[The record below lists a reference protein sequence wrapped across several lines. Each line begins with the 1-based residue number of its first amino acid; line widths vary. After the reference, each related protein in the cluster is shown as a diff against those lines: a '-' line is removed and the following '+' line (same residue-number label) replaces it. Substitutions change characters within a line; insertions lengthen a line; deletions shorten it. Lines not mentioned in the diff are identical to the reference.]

1 MYYNAILFLMTRVH
15 LIRLY
20 PNEQQRV
27 MLAKTAG
34 VTRYCYNWGLA
45 KWNEMHERGEHC
57 DQYLL
62 SRMWTKE
69 KPDWANEVSRDAQTK
84 AFLNLGGAFSKF
96 FSKKTRHPVF
106 HKKGKRDTFY
116 IPNEKAWI
124 KNFDKLHLTKI
135 GDVNLAEKLRFEGKI
150 LRYVVSRKADQWY
163 VSISVELTEEPQK
176 TKDETPIGIDVGAK
190 HWAVTS
196 DGEVLDRPKRLTKL
210 EKRLKHAQR
219 VMARKKKGSKN
230 RLKARIKVARIYKRI
245 HDVKLDAAHKF
256 TSRIAKNHGIVCCE
270 DLNVTGMQSGRK
282 SIRKAAYNGLMT
294 EIRRQLSYKAA
305 HYVEVDRFYPS
316 SKTCSSCGHKRDDL
330 TLNDRT
336 YRCPACGAVID
347 RDLNAAINIRNEGMR
362 IFTEGHSESACGG
375 CGSN

>member
-1 MYYNAILFLMTRVH
+1 MIRGH

-34 VTRYCYNWGLA
+34 TARYCYNWGLA

-69 KPDWANEVSRDAQTK
+69 KPEWAKEVSRQPQTK
-84 AFLNLGGAFSKF
+84 ALLNLGGAFQAF
-96 FSKKTRHPVF
+96 FKKKKKHPQF
-106 HKKGKRDTFY
+106 HKKGRKDSFY
-116 IPNEKAWI
+116 ISNDQAFIRDEHYVHLPN
-124 KNFDKLHLTKI
+124 I
-135 GDVNLAEKLRFEGKI
+135 GDVRMTEKLRFEGKI

-163 VSISVELTEEPQK
+163 VGISVELSEEPPK

-196 DGEVLDRPKRLTKL
+196 DGKVLDRPKRLTKL
-210 EKRLKHAQR
+210 EKRLKHTQL
-219 VMARKKKGSKN
+219 VMSRRKKGSNN
-230 RLKARIKVARIYKRI
+230 RNKARIRVARIYKRI
-245 HDVKLDAAHKF
+245 QDVKLDAVHKF
-256 TSRIAKNHGIVCCE
+256 TSRIAKSHGVICCE
-270 DLNVTGMQSGRK
+270 NLNVKGMKKGQK
-282 SIRKAAYNGLMT
+282 AIRKAVHNSLMT

-305 HYVEVDRFYPS
+305 NYVEIDRFYPS
-316 SKTCSSCGHKRDDL
+316 SKTCSSCGHKRGDL
-330 TLNDRT
+330 TLRDRT
-336 YRCPACGAVID
+336 YRCQACGAVID

-362 IFTEGHSESACGG
+362 VFTEGHSESACGG

>member
-1 MYYNAILFLMTRVH
+1 MIRGH

-34 VTRYCYNWGLA
+34 TARYCYNWGLA

-69 KPDWANEVSRDAQTK
+69 KPDWANEVNRLAQTK
-84 AFLNLGGAFSKF
+84 AFLNLGGAFKAF
-96 FSKKTRHPVF
+96 FKKKKKYPTF
-106 HKKGKRDTFY
+106 HKKGSRDSFY
-116 IPNEKAWI
+116 ADSTHNYF
-124 KNFDKLHLTKI
+124 KNDTTLYLQKI
-135 GDVNLAEKLRFEGKI
+135 GCVRTAEKLRFEGKI

-163 VSISVELTEEPQK
+163 VGISVELAEEPPK
-176 TKDETPIGIDVGAK
+176 TKDETPVGIDVGAK

-196 DGEVLDRPKRLTKL
+196 DGEILDRPKKLTKL

-219 VMARKKKGSKN
+219 VVSRRKKGSKN
-230 RLKARIKVARIYKRI
+230 RNKARIRAARIYKRI
-245 HDVKLDAAHKF
+245 QDVKLDAVHKF
-256 TSRIAKNHGIVCCE
+256 TSKIAKSHGIICCE
-270 DLNVTGMQSGRK
+270 DLNVKGIGKSQK
-282 SIRKAAYNGLMT
+282 SIRKAVHNSCMSEL
-294 EIRRQLSYKAA
+294 RRQLSYKAA
-305 HYVEVDRFYPS
+305 HYVEIDRFYPS

-330 TLNDRT
+330 TLSDRT
-336 YRCPACGAVID
+336 YRCPTCGTVID

-362 IFTEGHSESACGG
+362 VFTEGHSESACGG
-375 CGSN
+375 CGSV

>member
-1 MYYNAILFLMTRVH
+1 MIRGH

-20 PNEQQRV
+20 PNEQQKV

-45 KWNEMHERGEHC
+45 KWNEMYERGEHC

-69 KPDWANEVSRDAQTK
+69 RPDWAKEVNKGSQTK
-84 AFLNLGGAFSKF
+84 AFLNLGGAFQAF
-96 FSKKTRHPVF
+96 FKKKKKHPAF
-106 HKKGKRDTFY
+106 KKKWHKGSFY
-116 IPNEKAWI
+116 VSNDKACI
-124 KNFDKLHLTKI
+124 KNDLFVRLPRI
-135 GDVNLAEKLRFEGKI
+135 GDVRMAEKLRFEGKI

-163 VSISVELTEEPQK
+163 VGISVELAEEPPK
-176 TKDETPIGIDVGAK
+176 TKNETPVGIDVGAK

-219 VMARKKKGSKN
+219 VVSRRKKGSKN
-230 RLKARIKVARIYKRI
+230 RNKARIRAARIYKRI
-245 HDVKLDAAHKF
+245 QDVKLDAVHKF
-256 TSRIAKNHGIVCCE
+256 TSKIAKSHGIVCCE
-270 DLNVTGMQSGRK
+270 DLNVKGMQKGQK
-282 SIRKAAYNGLMT
+282 SIRKAVHNSVLG
-294 EIRRQLSYKAA
+294 EIRNQLSYKAA
-305 HYVEVDRFYPS
+305 HYVEIDRFYPS
-316 SKTCSSCGHKRDDL
+316 SKTCSSCGHKRNDL

-336 YRCPACGAVID
+336 YRCPDCGLVLD

-362 IFTEGHSESACGG
+362 VFTEGHSGSACGG